1 MHSPR
6 LWVPTLAA
14 LLLTAGCASM
24 AVTDEAIVDR
34 TAFALGLE
42 RNAFTVSNRV
52 DEGTTTRY
60 AVRTKSGQ
68 EYGCFVGGSFNV
80 LGARCPRRCAAARAR
95 RPRATPCC
103 AEPFLSR
110 AAAPAPWRTP
120 GPGTRAA
127 APAAPA

>member
-14 LLLTAGCASM
+14 LLSAGCASF

-42 RNAFTVSNRV
+42 KNAFTVSNRV

-60 AVRTKSGQ
+60 AVRTKTGQ
-68 EYGCFVGGSFNV
+68 EYSCYVGGSINV
-80 LGARCPRRCAAARAR
+80 LGRSVSEAICNRKGAP
-95 RPRATPCC
+95 
-103 AEPFLSR
+103 
-110 AAAPAPWRTP
+110 PAPNPLLR
-120 GPGTRAA
+120 
-127 APAAPA
+127 